1 MKTLKQLIESKNK
14 KLASVAPEQSVLRA
28 LEIMAEHDVGAL
40 LVLDGKRLAGVFS
53 ERDYARK
60 VILQGKAS
68 KSTKVSEIMS
78 GKVVYVTL
86 NRTIEE
92 CMAIMTEKHFRHL
105 PVLDDDHNVV
115 GIVSIGDMIKEMI
128 SQQKFIIDQL
138 ENDLTGGSGGHGG
151 DCCGFRARMN
161 EAGRRSVVEARLQE
175 ARGVVQVAV
184 DLAAVQRR
192 NEFPPVKIRLGQ
204 TKTIESPGL
213 ASLFTQ
219 DEGADL

>member
-14 KLASVAPEQSVLRA
+14 RLAAVAPDQSVLRA
-28 LEIMAEHDVGAL
+28 LEVMAENDVGAL

-68 KSTKVSEIMS
+68 KTTRVSEIMT

-86 NRTIEE
+86 NRTVEE

-115 GIVSIGDMIKEMI
+115 GIVSIGDLIKEMI

-138 ENDLTGGSGGHGG
+138 ENYITG
-151 DCCGFRARMN
+151 
-161 EAGRRSVVEARLQE
+161 
-175 ARGVVQVAV
+175 
-184 DLAAVQRR
+184 
-192 NEFPPVKIRLGQ
+192 
-204 TKTIESPGL
+204 
-213 ASLFTQ
+213 
-219 DEGADL
+219 